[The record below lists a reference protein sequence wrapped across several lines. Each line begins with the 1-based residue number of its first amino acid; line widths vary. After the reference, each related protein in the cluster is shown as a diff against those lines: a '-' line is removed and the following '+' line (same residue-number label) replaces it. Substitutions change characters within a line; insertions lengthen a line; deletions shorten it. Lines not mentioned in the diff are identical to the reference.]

1 MNIEELRSLV
11 RELIKTELDE
21 ANVTG
26 TGSSISAGS
35 GEAYATPFAFR
46 GKGKKSKNRGLEQSK
61 RLGYIP
67 LKK

>member
-1 MNIEELRSLV
+1 MNVDELRTLI

-21 ANVTG
+21 ANTTG
-26 TGSSISAGS
+26 TGTTISTGGS
-35 GEAYATPFAFR
+35 EAYATPFAFR
-46 GKGKKSKNRGLEQSK
+46 GKGKKAKNRGLEQAK

>member
-1 MNIEELRSLV
+1 MNKDDLRKII
-11 RELIKTELDE
+11 RELIKTELE
-21 ANVTG
+21 ESNTTG
-26 TGSSISAGS
+26 TGTSISAGS